1 MQMRSLML
9 ALLSIGLVQL
19 VMSEPALA
27 RTTHADCDAE
37 QSRALNRCVAESCGG
52 VCTLAAWNRCTSIAD
67 SRWVACER
75 FVPHGASM
83 PPGKPP
89 KRKFPGPGILDSQ
102 PGLSPQ
108 GPSGMGTP
116 GSVPVAPRSPSGP
129 VLR

>member
-37 QSRALNRCVAESCGG
+37 EIRARNQCVADSCGG
-52 VCTLAAWNRCTSIAD
+52 VCTVAAWHRCVQIGGNRWI
-67 SRWVACER
+67 ACER
-75 FVPHGASM
+75 FVTPAASM

-89 KRKFPGPGILDSQ
+89 KRKFPGPGLLESGQD
-102 PGLSPQ
+102 LSPQ